1 MLNKEFKYPDTAAYD
16 FVVQRLKEK
25 GITIKDIA
33 KISFQMQSEFLPNLS
48 MDEVREDTV
57 SVLHKREVLN
67 NAMVGLELD
76 RLATENQL
84 SEPLESIIKNDAGV
98 FGVDEGI
105 ALDIANIYGTIG
117 VTNYGFIDREKTGI
131 IKKLDES
138 KKGDNQSNTFIDDI
152 VGALASAVAAK
163 IAHRNS

>member
-1 MLNKEFKYPDTAAYD
+1 MNNKEFKYPDTAAYE
-16 FVVQRLKEK
+16 FVVKRLSEK
-25 GITIKDIA
+25 GIELNDIA
-33 KISFQMQSEFLPNLS
+33 DIAYHMQIKFLPNLS
-48 MDEVREDTV
+48 IEEVRTDTV

-76 RLATENQL
+76 RLSTEGQIN
-84 SEPLESIIKNDAGV
+84 EPLQSIITNDAGV

-131 IKKLDES
+131 IEKLDIEKS
-138 KKGDNQSNTFIDDI
+138 GEVNTFIDDI
-152 VGALASAVAAK
+152 VGAIASAVSAK